1 MMLAFAQV
9 LFLASLAGAVVWLV
23 YLARHQDAAE
33 NRDLHG
39 PRRRDRGAFG
49 GFPRIGRP

>member
-9 LFLASLAGAVVWLV
+9 LFLASLAGAVAWLV
-23 YLARHQDAAE
+23 YLARHQDAAD
-33 NRDLHG
+33 NGDRHA
-39 PRRRDRGAFG
+39 PRQRDRRAFG